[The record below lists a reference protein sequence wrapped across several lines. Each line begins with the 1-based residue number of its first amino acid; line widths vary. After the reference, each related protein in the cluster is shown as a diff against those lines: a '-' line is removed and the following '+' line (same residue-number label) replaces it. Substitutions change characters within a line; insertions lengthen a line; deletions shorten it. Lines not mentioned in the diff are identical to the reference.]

1 MAGPFEGLSN
11 LEWSLFEDIF
21 PKPTEKRERGMP
33 HSSFPSVL
41 NTLLYIL
48 ITGCAWS
55 DVPKG
60 EIWASKSSAHRWLK
74 GWQLDGTL
82 EALQARILRIGQE
95 KGLINWS
102 YGAVDGSFSP
112 RKPLKVLAAE
122 KAYDCKDKRAG
133 LPRRGIRPQ
142 WPKRVWKTKKN
153 KGRPIKVSVPGFQQE
168 RCFPWLK
175 KNIVVLF
182 VVIWERISACFD
194 AFLSLATIHIWI
206 NKTIL
211 VGYNHKFLLCEREKS
226 TCKLHSAMWN

>member
-1 MAGPFEGLSN
+1 MAGRFEGLSN
-11 LEWSLFEDIF
+11 LEWSLFDDIF

-60 EIWASKSSAHRWLK
+60 EIWAWKSSTYRWLK
-74 GWQLDGTL
+74 GWQLEGKL
-82 EALQARILRIGQE
+82 EALQVRILEIGQD

-153 KGRPIKVSVPGFQQE
+153 KGRPIKISVPSENKNVVSHGKKKYRRLVCCQMGRNFSLFW
-168 RCFPWLK
+168 CF
-175 KNIVVLF
+175 F
-182 VVIWERISACFD
+182 VS
-194 AFLSLATIHIWI
+194 
-206 NKTIL
+206 
-211 VGYNHKFLLCEREKS
+211 
-226 TCKLHSAMWN
+226 WNNPYLD